1 MTSKSQNAY
10 EQLHE
15 SRVAVY
21 CVRARDVGQSGAD
34 DSRACASGVTVTKV
48 AFVAG
53 AFDVDGDVGVEVQQ
67 CAPLAVTSAIDDVG
81 SAPRV
86 CRAASGHPCRER

>member
-1 MTSKSQNAY
+1 MTSKSKNAN

-34 DSRACASGVTVTKV
+34 DSPECASGMSATKL
-48 AFVAG
+48 AFMAG
-53 AFDVDGDVGVEVQQ
+53 AFDVDNDVGVEVQQ
-67 CAPLAVTSAIDDVG
+67 RASLAVTSAIDDVG
-81 SAPRV
+81 SGPRV

>member
-34 DSRACASGVTVTKV
+34 DSRACASGVSVTQV
-48 AFVAG
+48 AFMAG
-53 AFDVDGDVGVEVQQ
+53 AFDVDGDFGVEVQQ
-67 CAPLAVTSAIDDVG
+67 CAPLEVTSTIDDVG

-86 CRAASGHPCRER
+86 CSAASRHPCRER